1 MCPGWLSFGFTTFD
15 NIQRTLLEHPAK
27 NKLNFILE
35 GGRGAKLVF
44 LSNGGA
50 AVFLHNL
57 HVVPL
62 DAGDPIQCSRPA
74 ARPPRPTPPERPS
87 HTTHYN
93 IILYTSN
100 GE

>member
-1 MCPGWLSFGFTTFD
+1 MRRCVTRTERQGLPLCWEEKLSFT
-15 NIQRTLLEHPAK
+15 
-27 NKLNFILE
+27 LE

-57 HVVPL
+57 HVAPL

-87 HTTHYN
+87 HTAHYN